1 MILNDQIT
9 NFIKMY
15 QLAETDFCDL
25 TVTQLKESTDWTIEE
40 GVETCY
46 LYNSEVER
54 LITESLKDIIQN
66 YIDSGCWPWFTGFHT
81 YTSVRFQ
88 RFQKNKKMDIR
99 CDHNRFINNNNY
111 GMPILTIIG
120 LLNDDFTK
128 GNFMMIGEKL
138 KFAKGQLL
146 IFPSNFLYPHAI
158 EKVTDGTR
166 YQFIS
171 WVY

>member
-1 MILNDQIT
+1 
-9 NFIKMY
+9 
-15 QLAETDFCDL
+15 
-25 TVTQLKESTDWTIEE
+25 
-40 GVETCY
+40 
-46 LYNSEVER
+46 
-54 LITESLKDIIQN
+54 
-66 YIDSGCWPWFTGFHT
+66 
-81 YTSVRFQ
+81 
-88 RFQKNKKMDIR
+88 
-99 CDHNRFINNNNY
+99 
-111 GMPILTIIG
+111 MPILTIIG